1 MNTRTI
7 ERWRR
12 QGVGDD
18 GRAGPKT
25 SPPPKLSEAERKE
38 ILRIANSPEYRD
50 LSPKQIVPRLA
61 DEQQLFVG
69 SESTFYRVLRD
80 EDMLNH
86 RQPSKP
92 PHKHARPEPL
102 NATGPNQV
110 WCWDITY
117 LPSPIRGVYY
127 YLYLVID
134 VWSRK
139 IVGWAI
145 HDRECTDLASDLINS
160 LCVAEGINRDQLSLH
175 SDNGSPMKGATL
187 LATLELLGV
196 ARSFSRPRVS
206 NDNPFVESV
215 FRTVKYRPGY
225 PRGPFASIEAARSW
239 VTGFTNWYNHEH
251 RHSSI
256 RFVTPAQRH
265 ALLEDEILALRA
277 KLWERARR
285 RHPARWSGE
294 VRNWNPIENVVLNP
308 EPQTAASE
316 VA

>member
-1 MNTRTI
+1 MN
-7 ERWRR
+7 
-12 QGVGDD
+12 
-18 GRAGPKT
+18 
-25 SPPPKLSEAERKE
+25 SPAHKLSDAERQE

-61 DEQQLFVG
+61 DEQQLYIG
-69 SESTFYRVLRD
+69 SESTIYRVLR
-80 EDMLNH
+80 EYGMLHH

-92 PHKHARPEPL
+92 PQKRVRPRTL
-102 NATGPNQV
+102 IATGPNQV

-117 LPSPIRGVYY
+117 LPSPIRGAFY

-145 HDRECTDLASDLINS
+145 HERECTDLASDLIDS
-160 LCVAEGINRDQLSLH
+160 LCVAEGISRDQLSLH
-175 SDNGSPMKGATL
+175 SDNGSPMKGSTL
-187 LATLELLGV
+187 LATLERLGV

-206 NDNPFVESV
+206 NDNPFVEAV

-239 VTGFTNWYNHEH
+239 MTAFTNWYNHVH
-251 RHSSI
+251 RHSGI

-265 ALLEDEILALRA
+265 ALLDSKILARRA

-285 RHPARWSGE
+285 RHPARWSGG
-294 VRNWNPIENVVLNP
+294 VRNWTPVETVALNP